1 VACNELVSMS
11 ICVICNK
18 GIFAAKLCCLQRVRF
33 RCQMVLPATKK
44 FSLPNCIVCSELG
57 FTAEWCCLQRISFR
71 CQIELSELNL
81 HSLLKLSCLQQICD
95 LMLKLSCLQRM
106 RELAF
111 TAEIEVVAA
120 NERSLSK
127 LSCLQRISICCR
139 KCVFCS
145 ESVIRCRNWAISS

>member
-1 VACNELVSMS
+1 
-11 ICVICNK
+11 
-18 GIFAAKLCCLQRVRF
+18 
-33 RCQMVLPATKK
+33 MVLPATKE
-44 FSLPNCIVCSELG
+44 FSLPNCVVCSELG

-81 HSLLKLSCLQQICD
+81 HSLLKLSCLQQIYD

-127 LSCLQRISICCR
+127 LSCLQRISIGCQ

-145 ESVIRCRNWAISS
+145 ESVIRCRN